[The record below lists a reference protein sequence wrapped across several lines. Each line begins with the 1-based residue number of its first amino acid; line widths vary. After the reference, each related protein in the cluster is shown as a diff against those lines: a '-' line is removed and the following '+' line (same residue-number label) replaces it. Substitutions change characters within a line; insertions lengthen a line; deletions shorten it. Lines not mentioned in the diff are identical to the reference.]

1 MEAQCTEFNS
11 LPNELWIRSF
21 AYLNEKDLFNLANVS
36 RNFLSISS
44 TDELWQVHCYRRWKG
59 KQNVKRF
66 MKKDAEIGRV
76 VNDGRLGS
84 DVMQVINLLQYS
96 TTINVG
102 EGNISSHSNLIYK
115 PKSWKESWILA
126 EIDSRRTLMTREEL
140 VYFKWKLI
148 YDGSPSQMGLR
159 QFSEDGTYWS
169 PYMGTC
175 QWQLNYKCLMFAGMA
190 LQVERN
196 ADRWGWVIGRGE
208 RTVYHSVECEE

>member
-44 TDELWQVHCYRRWKG
+44 TDELWQVHCHRRWKG
-59 KQNVKRF
+59 KQNVERF
-66 MKKDAEIGRV
+66 TKKDYEGGG
-76 VNDGRLGS
+76 VNDGRLTCNIRQFSTHMPPAINTGNRFN
-84 DVMQVINLLQYS
+84 VWQV
-96 TTINVG
+96 
-102 EGNISSHSNLIYK
+102 EKLIHE
-115 PKSWKESWILA
+115 PKSWKESYILA
-126 EIDSRRTLMTREEL
+126 EIDSRRKVITREEL

-175 QWQLNYKCLMFAGMA
+175 EWQLNYKCLMFAGMA

-196 ADRWGWVIGRGE
+196 ADTWGWVIGRGE

>member
-1 MEAQCTEFNS
+1 MMAAQCTEFNS

-21 AYLNEKDLFNLANVS
+21 AYLNEKELFNLANVS

-44 TDELWQVHCYRRWKG
+44 TDELWQVHCHRRWKG

-66 MKKDAEIGRV
+66 TKKDGEGGG
-76 VNDGRLGS
+76 VNDGRVSTVIMQQYYHPRPMHLQQAIMGAGS
-84 DVMQVINLLQYS
+84 L
-96 TTINVG
+96 
-102 EGNISSHSNLIYK
+102 HK

-126 EIDSRRTLMTREEL
+126 EIVSRRKFMTREEL

-175 QWQLNYKCLMFAGMA
+175 EWHLHGQQLVFAGMI

-196 ADRWGWVIGRGE
+196 AVTWGWIIGRGQ